1 PSTVLLRADDC
12 AAVLVGFEESVNMFA
27 PPAWYVAFLV
37 QRFCLSDDP
46 APTAARERL
55 AIVSLAYG
63 PPVPDL
69 AGMMRH
75 AAWFCIAAIL
85 DMRLSQGLATPGG
98 EYDKFV
104 RLERQTHTFER
115 LL

>member
-1 PSTVLLRADDC
+1 MRRRGRQAQDRATLEKIT
-12 AAVLVGFEESVNMFA
+12 AGNLTF
-27 PPAWYVAFLV
+27 P
-37 QRFCLSDDP
+37 QRFSLSDDP
-46 APTAARERL
+46 APAAARERL
-55 AIVSLAYG
+55 AIVSRAYG

-69 AGMMRH
+69 AGMMRQ